1 MKRRVAPRR
10 ASPTGRSLNERP
22 PRWSVRPKT
31 LLGAHMKRLV
41 IATTNAGKLNEIRSA
56 LGELPNWSL
65 DPLPPGIP
73 SIEETGETFLANAIL
88 KAEHYSEAVD
98 DWTLA
103 DDSGLCVASLEGRP
117 GVHSARYADNP
128 AARIQRVLRE
138 IDAVPNV
145 RRDAAFYC
153 ALALARRGTIIWT
166 VERHVNGVIAYS
178 ASGTG
183 GFGYDPVFLLPE
195 LNRTMAELNTEEKN
209 RLSARGKSLAEL
221 RKFLMIS

>member
-1 MKRRVAPRR
+1 MRR
-10 ASPTGRSLNERP
+10 LI
-22 PRWSVRPKT
+22 
-31 LLGAHMKRLV
+31 
-41 IATTNAGKLNEIRSA
+41 IATTNAGKVIEIRSA
-56 LGELPNWSL
+56 LGDVPGWVL
-65 DPLPPGIP
+65 DPLPPGILP
-73 SIEETGETFLANAIL
+73 IEETADTFLANAIL
-88 KAEHYSEAVD
+88 KAEQYSRFVED
-98 DWTLA
+98 ITLA
-103 DDSGLCVASLEGRP
+103 DDSGLSITALGGRP
-117 GVHSARYADNP
+117 GVHSARYAENP
-128 AARIQRVLRE
+128 AGRIRRVLQEMETVPEAQR
-138 IDAVPNV
+138 DAV
-145 RRDAAFYC
+145 FYC